1 MQIIQILINHKKEL
15 LGLGNDGR
23 VYLHYEETGFWT
35 LLKDKSFI
43 ALDENLEEVLINDYI
58 DEK

>member
-1 MQIIQILINHKKEL
+1 MQIIQILINHKKQL
-15 LGLGNDGR
+15 IGLGSDGR
-23 VYLHYEETGFWT
+23 VYLSNDETGFWE

-43 ALDENLEEVLINDYI
+43 ALDENLEEVLINDFI